1 MPHESNDRKDVVSP
15 WWWSEGA
22 RTPDF
27 RFCLGSSGPEDWNA
41 ANVPRVAAMT
51 TLSQQVHQ
59 IADQLSSEATW
70 DDVRYQ
76 VELRASIERGLA
88 DVKAGRV
95 VPVEELLA
103 EYGVLE

>member
-1 MPHESNDRKDVVSP
+1 MQL
-15 WWWSEGA
+15 
-22 RTPDF
+22 TP
-27 RFCLGSSGPEDWNA
+27 RE
-41 ANVPRVAAMT
+41 VPAMS

-59 IADQLSSEATW
+59 IAEQLPPEATW

-76 VELRASIERGLA
+76 VDLHASIERGLA
-88 DVKAGRV
+88 DAKAGRV

>member
-1 MPHESNDRKDVVSP
+1 
-15 WWWSEGA
+15 
-22 RTPDF
+22 
-27 RFCLGSSGPEDWNA
+27 
-41 ANVPRVAAMT
+41 MT

-59 IADQLSSEATW
+59 IAEQLPPEATW

-103 EYGVLE
+103 KFGMLE

>member
-1 MPHESNDRKDVVSP
+1 
-15 WWWSEGA
+15 
-22 RTPDF
+22 
-27 RFCLGSSGPEDWNA
+27 
-41 ANVPRVAAMT
+41 MT

-59 IADQLSSEATW
+59 IAEQLPPEATW

-76 VELRASIERGLA
+76 VELHASIERGLA

-103 EYGVLE
+103 EFGVLE

>member
-1 MPHESNDRKDVVSP
+1 
-15 WWWSEGA
+15 
-22 RTPDF
+22 
-27 RFCLGSSGPEDWNA
+27 
-41 ANVPRVAAMT
+41 MT

-59 IADQLSSEATW
+59 IAEQLPPEATW

-103 EYGVLE
+103 EFGMLE